1 MFSPGHFSSLSLE
14 DIPPPLPPSPGDI
27 LMALPPPV
35 IPKGGDKTSRT
46 ISKVV
51 ELSVFDVLNIFRRR
65 WFLSR
70 TALLA
75 HVISAQKA
83 EDGDISWVEFNP
95 PFHSHLVKCAVALVP
110 RLGCPVPMV
119 KRVMFVFILEL
130 LNREGHLA
138 FFDLQKGGRKA
149 NNAQKEKRRLARKR
163 SRAAKRERE
172 READKMA
179 HLPTRERS
187 CLGCGRKFNSR
198 KTAKKHKCPD
208 SKVVHT
214 KEAAVEGT
222 SSRLVPPTKPIT
234 LAAPIPPRA
243 PIAPARPVRSRM
255 NPRPRPEAGSSRPAP
270 PHSTVAPP
278 VTGVL
283 ADKPVFNFRLPA
295 TPAKDPAGL
304 QFEDHQVVMAHSN
317 AKAKAS
323 SMRLR
328 SHIFSP
334 EEIRLAE
341 IEEHEA
347 EVEVA
352 RIQKRRRT

>member
-14 DIPPPLPPSPGDI
+14 DIPPPLPLSPGDI

-149 NNAQKEKRRLARKR
+149 NNAQKEKRRLAQKW

-179 HLPTRERS
+179 HLPTCERS
-187 CLGCGRKFNSR
+187 CLGCGHKFNSR

-208 SKVVHT
+208 SKVVRT
-214 KEAAVEGT
+214 KEVAVEGT

-234 LAAPIPPRA
+234 LAAPIPPHA
-243 PIAPARPVRSRM
+243 PIAPARPVR
-255 NPRPRPEAGSSRPAP
+255 PRPRPIPAASTSRPAP

-283 ADKPVFNFRLPA
+283 ADKPVFKFGLPA
-295 TPAKDPAGL
+295 TPTNDSASL
-304 QFEDHQVVMAHSN
+304 QFEDHQVVIAHSN

-334 EEIRLAE
+334 KEIRAAE
-341 IEEHEA
+341 MEEHEA

-352 RIQKRRRT
+352 RVQKRRRMQR